1 MPRVHIHLHDID
13 EIADLEEQED
23 WEQLIGLDAGGHRDS
38 RVVADPQRGSRGF
51 RELRFGGSEAID
63 RKRAER
69 RKHNTRPGRRASQ

>member
-1 MPRVHIHLHDID
+1 MPRVHIHLHDRD

-23 WEQLIGLDAGGHRDS
+23 WEQLLGLQANGPRDS
-38 RVVADPQRGSRGF
+38 RSTAEPQRGSRGF

-69 RKHNTRPGRRASQ
+69 RKQNGRSARRA